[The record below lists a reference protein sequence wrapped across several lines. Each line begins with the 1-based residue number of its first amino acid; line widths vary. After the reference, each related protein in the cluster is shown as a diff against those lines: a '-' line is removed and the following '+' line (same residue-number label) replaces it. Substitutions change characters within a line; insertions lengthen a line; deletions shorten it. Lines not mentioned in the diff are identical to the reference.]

1 MISNECIEAACAEL
15 RSVNIEPTVRP
26 TGKHAAVVWEHAG
39 KERTYHTSLTPSDW
53 RAPLKV
59 RSDLRKILRAD
70 GVIRDE
76 QPPIAGG
83 GPRLFLHAGA
93 FHCDSRDIALHFGK
107 QHKNVLQSIDKSMQ
121 ELGDFGRLNFQP
133 IEYLDPMGRKQRGF
147 NLTRDGFTITAMGF
161 TGSDAMEWK
170 VKYMTAFNAMEA
182 EIRNIA
188 SVPQIAPDVVA
199 RIERLEGDLNALT
212 DLCLS
217 QPQPEPG
224 FIIIK
229 AYKRRVRGGARA

>member
-15 RSVNIEPTVRP
+15 RSVNIEPMVRP
-26 TGKHAAVVWEHAG
+26 SGKHVAVVWDFEG
-39 KERTYHTSLTPSDW
+39 KERSYFTAKTPSDW
-53 RAPLKV
+53 RAPLNA
-59 RSDLRKILRAD
+59 RSDIRKILRNDGLLAD
-70 GVIRDE
+70 GEAAPSND
-76 QPPIAGG
+76 
-83 GPRLFLHAGA
+83 GPRLFLRGGA
-93 FHCDSRDIALHFGK
+93 FHCDSRDIAAHFGK
-107 QHKNVLQSIDKSMQ
+107 QHNHVLRDIDKAL
-121 ELGDFGRLNFQP
+121 ETLGDFGASNFGLSSYVTQQ
-133 IEYLDPMGRKQRGF
+133 GKSQRCF
-147 NLTRDGFTITAMGF
+147 ILTRDGFTIIAMGF
-161 TGSDAMEWK
+161 SGSDAMAWK

-229 AYKRRVRGGARA
+229 AYKRRVRGVARP

>member
-1 MISNECIEAACAEL
+1 MITNDCIEAACAEL

-26 TGKHAAVVWEHAG
+26 AGKHAAVEWEFQGRPRSYYTA
-39 KERTYHTSLTPSDW
+39 LTPSDR
-53 RAPLKV
+53 RAHLNV
-59 RSDLRKILRAD
+59 RSDVRRILKTDGLLASGEPVTAD
-70 GVIRDE
+70 
-76 QPPIAGG
+76 
-83 GPRLFLHAGA
+83 GPRLFLHDGA

-107 QHKNVLQSIDKSMQ
+107 QHKNVLRDIDNAMES
-121 ELGDFGRLNFQP
+121 LGDFGRLNFEP
-133 IEYLDPMGRKQRGF
+133 SSYLNEQGKSQRCF
-147 NLTRDGFTITAMGF
+147 HLTRDGFTIIAMGF

-182 EIRNIA
+182 EIRNIT
-188 SVPQIAPDVVA
+188 SVPQVAPEVVA
-199 RIERLEGDLNALT
+199 RLERLEGDVSALT

-229 AYKRRVRGGARA
+229 AHKRRVRGSH

>member
-1 MISNECIEAACAEL
+1 MITNDCIEAACAEL

-26 TGKHAAVVWEHAG
+26 AGKHAAVIWEHKG
-39 KERTYHTSLTPSDW
+39 KERSYYTALTPSDR
-53 RAPLKV
+53 RAHLNV
-59 RSDLRKILRAD
+59 RADVRRILRQD
-70 GVIRDE
+70 GLLESDE
-76 QPPIAGG
+76 ALPEV

-93 FHCDSRDIALHFGK
+93 FHCDSRDVAVHFGK
-107 QHKNVLQSIDKSMQ
+107 HHKNVLRDVDKIL
-121 ELGDFGRLNFQP
+121 EDLGDFGRLNFEP
-133 IEYLDPMGRKQRGF
+133 SSYLNEQGKSQRCF
-147 NLTRDGFTITAMGF
+147 HLTRDGFTLLVMGF
-161 TGSDAMEWK
+161 SGASALEWK

-182 EIRNIA
+182 ELRNVA
-188 SVPQIAPDVVA
+188 AVPQIAPDVLA

-229 AYKRRVRGGARA
+229 AHKRRMRGAAA

>member
-1 MISNECIEAACAEL
+1 MITNDCIEAARAEL
-15 RSVNIEPTVRP
+15 RSVNIDPSVRP
-26 TGKHAAVVWEHAG
+26 GGKHAAIVWLHGG
-39 KERTYHTSLTPSDW
+39 KERTYYAPLTPSDW
-53 RAPLKV
+53 RASKNT
-59 RSDLRKILRAD
+59 RTDIRKILRNDGLIGDDVPNAD
-70 GVIRDE
+70 V
-76 QPPIAGG
+76 A
-83 GPRLFLHAGA
+83 PRLFLHGGA
-93 FHCDSRDIALHFGK
+93 FHCDSRDIARHFGK
-107 QHKNVLQSIDKSMQ
+107 QHKNVLRDIDKAME
-121 ELGDFGRLNFQP
+121 ELGDFGRLNFEP
-133 IEYLDPMGRKQRGF
+133 SSYLNEQGKSHRCYH
-147 NLTRDGFTITAMGF
+147 LTRDGFTIIAMGF

-229 AYKRRVRGGARA
+229 AHKRRVRGARG

>member
-15 RSVNIEPTVRP
+15 RSVNIEPLVRP
-26 TGKHAAVVWEHAG
+26 SGKHVAVVWDHDG
-39 KERTYHTSLTPSDW
+39 KERSYFTAKTPSDW
-53 RAPLKV
+53 RAPLNA
-59 RSDLRKILRAD
+59 RSDIRKILRNDGLLAD
-70 GVIRDE
+70 GEATPSND
-76 QPPIAGG
+76 
-83 GPRLFLHAGA
+83 GPRLFLRGGA
-93 FHCDSRDIALHFGK
+93 FHCDSRDIASHFGK
-107 QHKNVLQSIDKSMQ
+107 QHKNVLQSIDKAMDD
-121 ELGDFGRLNFQP
+121 LGDFARLNFQP
-133 IEYLDPMGRKQRGF
+133 SEFVDSTGRKLRCF
-147 NLTRDGFTITAMGF
+147 NLTRDGFTIIAMGF
-161 TGSDAMEWK
+161 TGSDAMAWK

-188 SVPQIAPDVVA
+188 SAPQIAPDVVA

>member
-1 MISNECIEAACAEL
+1 MITNDCIEAACAEL
-15 RSVNIEPTVRP
+15 RSVNIEPTVRAG
-26 TGKHAAVVWEHAG
+26 GKHAAIVWQFNG
-39 KERTYHTSLTPSDW
+39 KERSYFAPLTPSDW
-53 RAPLKV
+53 RASKNTRTDIRKV
-59 RSDLRKILRAD
+59 LRND
-70 GVIRDE
+70 GLLGDDTTEVE
-76 QPPIAGG
+76 AA
-83 GPRLFLHAGA
+83 PRLFLHGGA
-93 FHCDSRDIALHFGK
+93 FHCDSRDIASHFGK
-107 QHKNVLQSIDKSMQ
+107 QHKNVLQSIDKAMD
-121 ELGDFGRLNFQP
+121 ELGDFARLNFQP
-133 IEYLDPMGRKQRGF
+133 SEFTDSTGRKLRCF
-147 NLTRDGFTITAMGF
+147 NLTRDGFTIIAMGF

-182 EIRNIA
+182 EIRNLA

-229 AYKRRVRGGARA
+229 AHKRRMRGASV

>member
-1 MISNECIEAACAEL
+1 MITNDCIEAACAEL
-15 RSVNIEPTVRP
+15 RSVNIEPTVRAA
-26 TGKHAAVVWEHAG
+26 GKHAAVEWAFNG
-39 KERTYHTSLTPSDW
+39 KTRSYYTALTPSDR
-53 RAPLKV
+53 RAHLNV
-59 RSDLRKILRAD
+59 RSDLRRILRQD
-70 GVIRDE
+70 GLLASGEPEAVD
-76 QPPIAGG
+76 
-83 GPRLFLHAGA
+83 GPRLFLEGGM
-93 FHCDSRDIALHFGK
+93 FHCDSRDLAAHFGK
-107 QHKNVLQSIDKSMQ
+107 QHKNVLQAIDKAL
-121 ELGDFGRLNFQP
+121 EDLGDFGRLNFQP
-133 IEYLDPMGRKQRGF
+133 SSYLNEQGKSQRCF
-147 NLTRDGFTITAMGF
+147 HLTRDGFTIIAMGF

-188 SVPQIAPDVVA
+188 NVPQIAPDVIA

-229 AYKRRVRGGARA
+229 AHKRRVRGAAA